1 MLSQRG
7 RGQRAE
13 LHLHHRRQSLQVS
26 QHRPERVAA
35 VQVVGAVGADHGDAL
50 AVQHAEQE
58 RDQVAGGG
66 VRPVQVLEDQQ
77 HRGLVRQLGEQAE
90 HRAEHLLFR
99 QPGPVGLPVVAA
111 VAVGQQHGEHRAR
124 LDRRLEVGFGGAQ
137 RVGERQVRHAV
148 ADLRALA
155 GEHGEALARGPGRHL
170 GDQARLTDPRVA
182 ADQRGDRMA
191 RRRLVQQAGQP
202 AELGGAAD

>member
-13 LHLHHRRQSLQVS
+13 LYLHYRWQPSQVS

-35 VQVVGAVGADHGDAL
+35 VQVVGAVRADHGDGL

-66 VRPVQVLEDQQ
+66 VGPVQVLEDEQ
-77 HRGLVRQLGEQAE
+77 HRGLVRQLGEQAQ

-99 QPGPVGLPVVAA
+99 QPGPVGLPVIAA
-111 VAVGQQHGEHRAR
+111 VAVGQQHREDRAG
-124 LDRRLEVGFGGAQ
+124 LDRRLEVRRGSAQ
-137 RVGERQVRHAV
+137 RVCERQVRHAV

-155 GEHGEALARGPGRHL
+155 GEHGEAPARGAGRHL

-191 RRRLVQQAGQP
+191 RRRLVQQVRQP
-202 AELGGAAD
+202 GELGSAAD